1 MAFGDHVKVKLGL
14 DSKGF
19 NQGLSSAQAK
29 AQKFGASFKSG
40 FVGAIGTAIIARASQ
55 QIIDFGASIGDLADR
70 VGVSAEFLQKMQFS
84 AEQNGSSVEQ
94 ANKAV
99 MRLAKSIGDAKDG
112 LSTAVKAFD
121 RAGVTF
127 KKTDGTLKSIEE
139 VAFDL
144 ADGMKNMTDDGERVK
159 VAFDLMGRS
168 GLAMTQFMNGGSEA
182 MKEFGDRAERLGFIL
197 SNDNV
202 RALQDASGELEKLG
216 RQTKVFGAKILP
228 PLFEGFKKFVAI
240 IQKGIDVLKPYGS
253 TLLQVGKALATYWAT
268 AKLIGAGKI
277 FVGGILLAIGAVK
290 KLTGAVVSLNLAT
303 TKNPLGALLAVGVLL
318 YPIIDKIFFSTQ
330 RVAKALAE
338 MEKKKIS
345 QLNDQIE
352 ELNKSTL
359 SAMDQLR
366 LINEEI
372 DELTEKPAP
381 DYKAQTNE
389 LKAQANS
396 LKEIIAQEEK
406 RGRESANILEIEKKH
421 LQSLKEQEQSG
432 VQNLELSKKIA
443 YSEKFISELSN
454 DIETSKL
461 GSAQANRDL
470 LKTNQDLEDS
480 QRKLAN
486 EEFARANGLEKLLEN
501 RKQEE
506 VQLERAL
513 AKTKAIREG
522 GLAQLEVLERQ
533 FDIEDKIASLL
544 KDKEMSLEDARIL
557 ATRLVD
563 ATTEEKRVLK
573 EVNDLQEKAKNLQEE
588 QKKEVE
594 EKIKKLKEEQGLH
607 QQNQAIVDQ
616 QLQVLKLRANG
627 QNELANLLQKRI
639 DNEEALLKIQQ
650 NQGLELGNAVKQ
662 QKEQIALNAKI
673 KANEIDKAKNDL
685 QNAQVKDLAGK
696 KVGDGANR
704 EEKKRIRAAKAV
716 EGLEKRIAL
725 LKGKGKLGQI
735 DQAQLE
741 RLKEVLKQ
749 KMGIVLDEQAKK
761 EIAKL
766 DQQKLDLKKDF
777 DQQMKAID
785 LARAKIEKDKAD
797 LKAQAEQNKGALQKE
812 GDAQA
817 VRLRAILDAGALAIQ
832 EAGRASVNA
841 IKNLQA
847 PNVNINNINPRNA
860 LNGSVNSGEQKVFV
874 VNQLNQGTQD
884 NILQTLKGYFVN
896 Q

>member
-19 NQGLSSAQAK
+19 NQGLSNAQAK
-29 AQKFGASFKSG
+29 AQKFGSSFKSG
-40 FVGAIGTAIIARASQ
+40 FIGAIGTAVIARASK

-94 ANKAV
+94 ANKAI

-112 LSTAVKAFD
+112 LSTAVRAFD

-144 ADGMKNMTDDGERVK
+144 ADGMKSMTDDGERVK

-168 GLAMTQFMNGGSEA
+168 GLAMTQFMNGGSES
-182 MKEFGDRAERLGFIL
+182 MKEFGERAERLGFIL

-240 IQKGIDVLKPYGS
+240 VQKGIDVLKPYGA
-253 TLLQVGKALATYWAT
+253 TLFQVGKALATYWAT

-303 TKNPLGALLAVGVLL
+303 TKNPLGALLSVGVLL

-330 RVAKALAE
+330 RVTKALE
-338 MEKKKIS
+338 ELQKKKIS

-359 SAMDQLR
+359 SAIDQLR

-372 DELTEKPAP
+372 EELSEKPP
-381 DYKAQTNE
+381 PNYKEQTE
-389 LKAQANS
+389 QLKAQARS
-396 LKEIIAQEEK
+396 LNEIINQEAK
-406 RGRESANILEIEKKH
+406 RGKESADILEIEKKH
-421 LQSLKEQEQSG
+421 LQSLKDQERSG
-432 VQNLELSKKIA
+432 VVNLELSKKIA
-443 YSEKFISELSN
+443 YSEKFIAELTN

-461 GSAQANRDL
+461 QQAQANRDL
-470 LKTNQDLEDS
+470 LATNKDLLDAE
-480 QRKLAN
+480 RNLAN
-486 EEFARANGLEKLLEN
+486 EQFARANGMEKLLQDRN
-501 RKQEE
+501 QEE

-513 AKTKAIREG
+513 AKTKAIKEG
-522 GLAQLEVLERQ
+522 GIEQLEVLERQ
-533 FDIEDKIASLL
+533 FAIEDKIIALL
-544 KDKEMSLEDARIL
+544 KDKKMSLEEARAL

-563 ATTEEKRVLK
+563 ATAEEKRVLK
-573 EVNDLQEKAKNLQEE
+573 EVNDLQEKTKTLQEE
-588 QKKEVE
+588 QRKEVE
-594 EKIKKLKEEQGLH
+594 EKIKKLKEEQALH

-616 QLQVLKLRANG
+616 QLQVLRLRANG

-639 DNEEALLKIQQ
+639 NNEEALLKIQK

-673 KANEIDKAKNDL
+673 KANEIDKAKADL
-685 QNAQVKDLAGK
+685 QKAQVDQLAGK
-696 KVGDGANR
+696 KIGDGKDR
-704 EEKKRIRAAKAV
+704 EEKKRIRAAKQV
-716 EGLEKRIAL
+716 EGLEKKIAR
-725 LKGKGKLGQI
+725 LKGKGKLNNIEQGEL
-735 DQAQLE
+735 D

-749 KMGIVLDEQAKK
+749 KMGIVLDDQAKK
-761 EIAKL
+761 EMAKL

-817 VRLRAILDAGALAIQ
+817 VRLRAILDAGAVAIA
-832 EAGRASVNA
+832 EAGKASVRA
-841 IKNLQA
+841 IKQIQA

-860 LNGSVNSGEQKVFV
+860 MNATAHSGEQKVFV